1 MELELLHD
9 ISQAGS
15 SGDLGEHHHDKLPPA
30 TEGAALAFGPES
42 ALLDSSK
49 IMSVKKVKQL
59 MEDCVTM
66 GHGLNLLSC
75 QCVMRKTTIPRTA

>member
-15 SGDLGEHHHDKLPPA
+15 SGDLGEHHHDNLPPA

-42 ALLDSSK
+42 TLLDLSK
-49 IMSVKKVKQL
+49 IMSVKKMKQL
-59 MEDCVTM
+59 MDVGRASIVASE
-66 GHGLNLLSC
+66 NLYGAKCSG
-75 QCVMRKTTIPRTA
+75 P